1 MPVYAYKALNKQG
14 KTIKGVIDSDTPR
27 MARQRLRADGLHPV
41 EVGLASGQKARSG
54 ARSDQKAGR
63 KFAIRRNR
71 TGLLAD
77 TTRQAA
83 TLLAA
88 GLPLVT
94 ALTTIWEQTED
105 REFGQVLALV
115 KEEVNNGESLAN
127 SMGRHKEYFPT
138 DYVHLIR
145 AGEMAGALD
154 QVLTRLADALE
165 KRQERKAKVTGAMAY
180 PAFMTLVGGG
190 VLFFL
195 LSFIIPTLT
204 GLFDNLGAA
213 LPWPTR
219 MLLAVSGFL
228 KVYWWA
234 VLLALGGLAVLFSR
248 HLKKEK
254 NYRKLETRLFRLPLF
269 GPLFQKLLLAQSLRG
284 LAVMTGGGVPLN
296 TALNVT
302 SLALGR
308 SSFAEALATAS
319 EMVGQGRSLA
329 DGLGASGLFPPLAKR
344 MVAVGEASGTLTD
357 MLARV
362 AQTYESETDRILAA
376 LTSLV
381 EPVIILVMGLLVG
394 FVVMAVLLPIFDL
407 SGLVG

>member
-1 MPVYAYKALNKQG
+1 MPVYSYRALDKQG
-14 KTIKGVIDSDTPR
+14 KNVRGVIDSETPR

-41 EVGLASGQKARSG
+41 EVGLASGSRARG
-54 ARSDQKAGR
+54 ARSPIKLGR
-63 KFAIRRNR
+63 RFSIRRNR
-71 TGLLAD
+71 TSLLAD

-105 REFGQVLALV
+105 QEYGQILALV
-115 KEEVNNGESLAN
+115 KEEVTGGESLAN
-127 SMGRHKEYFPT
+127 SLARHQDYFPS

-145 AGEMAGALD
+145 AGEMGGALD
-154 QVLTRLADALE
+154 QVLSRLADALE
-165 KRQERKAKVTGAMAY
+165 KRQARKAKVTGALAY
-180 PAFMTLVGGG
+180 PIFMTLVGAG

-219 MLLAVSGFL
+219 LLLWVSSFL
-228 KVYWWA
+228 KSYWWA
-234 VLLALGGLAVLFSR
+234 VLAALGGAGFLFSR

-254 NYRKLETRLFRLPLF
+254 NYRRLEVRVFGLPLI
-269 GPLFQKLLLAQSLRG
+269 GALFQKLLLAQSLRG
-284 LAVMTGGGVPLN
+284 LAVMAGGGVPLT
-296 TALNVT
+296 TALDVT
-302 SLALGR
+302 SLSLGR
-308 SSFAEALATAS
+308 SSFSKALATAS

-329 DGLGASGLFPPLAKR
+329 DGLAASGLFPPLAKR

-357 MLARV
+357 MLSRV
-362 AQTYESETDRILAA
+362 AQTYEDETDRVLAT